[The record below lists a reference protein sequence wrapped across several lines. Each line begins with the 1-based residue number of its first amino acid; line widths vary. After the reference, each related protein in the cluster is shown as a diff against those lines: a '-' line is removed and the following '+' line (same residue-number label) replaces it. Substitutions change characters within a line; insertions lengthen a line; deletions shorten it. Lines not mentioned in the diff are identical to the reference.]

1 MASRKLKPREQGD
14 IGELSAMEWLAS
26 KGAYIYIPVGHSP
39 DVDMVAG
46 FGGRLVR
53 VEVKTSNHR
62 NEIGRWQVHISTRG
76 GNQSWTGLVKYFDPK
91 RCDFLFV
98 HVGDGRRWFI
108 PSGEL
113 SCRAGLTLGG
123 TKYSEFEI
131 ESGRPFGEDPPVP
144 SKLASVSEAEGGRRS
159 RRAGPDCKSG
169 ALVAEW
175 VRFPPPP
182 LPSSQAG
189 PSSPHPIARTRLS
202 ANHQLTI
209 PRGPYE
215 AAQLEVGDRF
225 RVEAESEG
233 RVVLIRIEEY
243 MGRHAEQLA
252 ISNTDEHSGE
262 AEE

>member
-1 MASRKLKPREQGD
+1 MGSKRLKPREQGD
-14 IGELSAMEWLAS
+14 FGELSAMEWLAG
-26 KGAYIYIPVGHSP
+26 KGAQIYVPVGHSP
-39 DVDMVAG
+39 DVDVVAG
-46 FGGRLVR
+46 FGGRLLR

-131 ESGRPFGEDPPVP
+131 EPGRPLGDDHSDR
-144 SKLASVSEAEGGRRS
+144 SKLEAKGGRRS
-159 RRAGPDCKSG
+159 WRAGPGCKPG

-182 LPSSQAG
+182 LPSSEADL
-189 PSSPHPIARTRLS
+189 SSSHPVGRTRLS

-209 PRGPYE
+209 PLGPYE

-225 RVEAESEG
+225 RVKAESRG
-233 RVVLIRIEEY
+233 RVVITRIEEY
-243 MGRHAEQLA
+243 LERHVEQLTLA
-252 ISNTDEHSGE
+252 RDDDEPSATTDE
-262 AEE
+262 

>member
-1 MASRKLKPREQGD
+1 VARTRLKPREQGD

-26 KGAYIYIPVGHSP
+26 KGAHIYVPVGHSP
-39 DVDMVAG
+39 DVDVVAG
-46 FGGRLVR
+46 LDGRLFR

-62 NEIGRWQVHISTRG
+62 NEIGRWQIHISTRG
-76 GNQSWTGLVKYFDPK
+76 GNQSWSGLVKYFDPK

-131 ESGRPFGEDPPVP
+131 ESGQPFGEDHSDP
-144 SKLASVSEAEGGRRS
+144 SKLAAEGGRRS

-182 LPSSQAG
+182 PPSSDAD
-189 PSSPHPIARTRLS
+189 PDSPHPVGRTQLS

-209 PRGPYE
+209 PLGPYG
-215 AAQLEVGDRF
+215 AAELEVGDRF
-225 RVEAESEG
+225 RVEAAGRG
-233 RVVLIRIEEY
+233 RVVITRIEEY
-243 MGRHAEQLA
+243 MERHVEQLA
-252 ISNTDEHSGE
+252 LPQEDDESPASVTD
-262 AEE
+262 

>member
-1 MASRKLKPREQGD
+1 MRAKRLKPREQGD
-14 IGELSAMEWLAS
+14 IGELSAMKWLAS
-26 KGAYIYIPVGHSP
+26 MGAHIYVPVGHSP
-39 DVDMVAG
+39 DVDVVAG
-46 FGGRLVR
+46 IDGRLFR
-53 VEVKTSNHR
+53 VEVKTSSHR
-62 NEIGRWQVHISTRG
+62 NEIGRWQVHIATRG

-98 HVGDGRRWFI
+98 HVGNGRRWFI
-108 PSGEL
+108 PTSEL

-123 TKYSEFEI
+123 AKYSEFEI
-131 ESGRPFGEDPPVP
+131 EPGRPLGDDPPEP
-144 SKLASVSEAEGGRRS
+144 SKLAAEGGRRS

-182 LPSSQAG
+182 LPSSEAK

-209 PRGPYE
+209 PLGPYE

-225 RVEAESEG
+225 RVEAESKG
-233 RVVLIRIEEY
+233 RVVLTRIEEY
-243 MGRHAEQLA
+243 MERHSQQLA
-252 ISNTDEHSGE
+252 LPENRNGSDPDE
-262 AEE
+262 

>member
-1 MASRKLKPREQGD
+1 
-14 IGELSAMEWLAS
+14 MEWLAS
-26 KGAYIYIPVGHSP
+26 KGAHIYVPVGHSP
-39 DVDMVAG
+39 DIDVVAG
-46 FGGRLVR
+46 LGGRLLR
-53 VEVKTSNHR
+53 IEAKTSNHR

-76 GNQSWTGLVKYFDPK
+76 GNQSWTGVVKYFDPK

-123 TKYSEFEI
+123 TKYSEFEV
-131 ESGRPFGEDPPVP
+131 EPGRPLSGEQADP
-144 SKLASVSEAEGGRRS
+144 SKLEAEGGRRS

-182 LPSSQAG
+182 LPSAE
-189 PSSPHPIARTRLS
+189 PNPRAAHPVGHTRLS

-209 PRGPYE
+209 PWVPLRLPGS
-215 AAQLEVGDRF
+215 R
-225 RVEAESEG
+225 
-233 RVVLIRIEEY
+233 
-243 MGRHAEQLA
+243 
-252 ISNTDEHSGE
+252 
-262 AEE
+262 

>member
-1 MASRKLKPREQGD
+1 VPSGRLKPRDQGD

-26 KGAYIYIPVGHSP
+26 KGARIYVPVGHSP
-39 DVDMVAG
+39 DVDVIADI
-46 FGGRLVR
+46 GGRLLR
-53 VEVKTSNHR
+53 VEVKTSTHQNQR
-62 NEIGRWQVHISTRG
+62 GTWAVVISTRG
-76 GNQSWTGLVKYFDPK
+76 GNQSWTGLVKYFEPN

-131 ESGRPFGEDPPVP
+131 EAGRPLSGEQAVP
-144 SKLASVSEAEGGRRS
+144 SKLEAEGGRRS

-182 LPSSQAG
+182 LPPSSAD
-189 PSSPHPIARTRLS
+189 PASPHPVGRTRLS

-209 PRGPYE
+209 PLGPYE
-215 AAQLEVGDRF
+215 AAKLEVGDRL
-225 RVEAESEG
+225 RVEAEGTG
-233 RVVLIRIEEY
+233 RVVLTRIDEY
-243 MGRHAEQLA
+243 MDHRAGQLA
-252 ISNTDEHSGE
+252 LPEDHKDRFRE
-262 AEE
+262 